1 MFILSSISSGL
12 IFWSVNN
19 IWMYE
24 NSELKVFK
32 NIKVLAE
39 ISSSWLNDLLGINL
53 NKTLES

>member
-24 NSELKVFK
+24 NCELKVFK

-39 ISSSWLNDLLGINL
+39 ISSNWLNDLLEINL